1 MANPIYTSRQADF
14 IRHFVGSDSELTT
27 AFNGAFGTDVSKA
40 AMRKKRQRMGISKT
54 AEQFRIAWTT
64 LLGLSDDEIRANLI
78 NYPPKDILAEQKELA
93 ALRRMRE
100 QAMHPWT

>member
-40 AMRKKRQRMGISKT
+40 AMRKKRQRMGK
-54 AEQFRIAWTT
+54 
-64 LLGLSDDEIRANLI
+64 
-78 NYPPKDILAEQKELA
+78 LATNGWCRLLA
-93 ALRRMRE
+93 AGNGLPARE
-100 QAMHPWT
+100 ARTLVRLSFAISPPMLPNITT

>member
-1 MANPIYTSRQADF
+1 MANPTYTSQQADF
-14 IRHFVGSDSELTT
+14 ITHFVGSDSELTID
-27 AFNGAFGTDVSKA
+27 FNRMFGTCLSKSA
-40 AMRKKRQRMGISKT
+40 LRKKRQRMGISKT

-64 LLGLSDDEIRANLI
+64 LLGLSDDQIRADLI
-78 NYPPKDILAEQKELA
+78 NYPPKDIHAEQKELA